1 MQELNTL
8 QLMEQLMK
16 KPHEEVEYVILHLM
30 LNKNKNNRISSHKIL
45 DLYMKSIE
53 IENEDKTDRLMES
66 NSCILDLLLNFR
78 KETKDNSK
86 SIHRALHNLNESRQF
101 NMKNLNEK
109 YGYDREKDKSLSW
122 YEREK
127 EYKEFNFDYDDK

>member
-1 MQELNTL
+1 
-8 QLMEQLMK
+8 MEQLMK
-16 KPHEEVEYVILHLM
+16 KSHEEVEYVILHLI

-53 IENEDKTDRLMES
+53 IENEDKTDRLIES
-66 NSCILDLLLNFR
+66 NTCILDLLLNFK
-78 KETKDNSK
+78 KETNGNSK
-86 SIHRALHNLNESRQF
+86 SIHRALHNLNESRHF
-101 NMKNLNEK
+101 NMSKLNEK
-109 YGYDREKDKSLSW
+109 YGYDKDVDKNLSW

>member
-1 MQELNTL
+1 MRELNTF

-16 KPHEEVEYVILHLM
+16 KSHEEVEYVILHLM
-30 LNKNKNNRISSHKIL
+30 LNGDRKNRIDSHRIL
-45 DLYMKSIE
+45 DLYMRAME
-53 IENEDKTDRLMES
+53 IENADRKDRLTES

-78 KETKDNSK
+78 KETKGNSK

-127 EYKEFNFDYDDK
+127 EYKEFHFDYND

>member
-16 KPHEEVEYVILHLM
+16 KSHEEVEYVILHLM
-30 LNKNKNNRISSHKIL
+30 LNENKNNRIDSHKIL

-53 IENEDKTDRLMES
+53 IENEDRADRLIEA
-66 NSCILDLLLNFR
+66 NSCILDLLLNFK
-78 KETKDNSK
+78 KETKNNSK
-86 SIHRALHNLNESRQF
+86 SIHRALHDLNESNKF
-101 NMKNLNEK
+101 NMNKLNEK
-109 YGYDREKDKSLSW
+109 YGYDKDVDKNLSW

-127 EYKEFNFDYDDK
+127 EYKEFNFNYDDK